1 MRLDVESVDQG
12 YGSKEIIHDITLS
25 AESGEV
31 LTILG
36 PNGSGKS
43 TLIKTICGIREPKAG
58 RILIDGT
65 PIDEIS
71 REEFAKLVGYV
82 PQASEFIGHSTVY
95 DAVLIGRLPYVKW
108 RYTRN
113 DIRIAVES
121 MKMMKVSHFFERQ
134 VSELSGGQKQ
144 RVTLARALTQD
155 PRIYVFDEPTSAL
168 DLRNQLDTLKFM
180 QSTIKERNTCMI
192 VALHDLNL
200 AMRYSDKVAVLKDGR
215 LYSFGRTEDVITT
228 KMIKDVYNVD
238 ADIIDTPR
246 GKFILAYDSDI
257 CNDAQAIMR
266 DMSRKDSM
274 EKGTID
280 AEDASI

>member
-1 MRLDVESVDQG
+1 
-12 YGSKEIIHDITLS
+12 
-25 AESGEV
+25 
-31 LTILG
+31 
-36 PNGSGKS
+36 
-43 TLIKTICGIREPKAG
+43 
-58 RILIDGT
+58 
-65 PIDEIS
+65 
-71 REEFAKLVGYV
+71 
-82 PQASEFIGHSTVY
+82 
-95 DAVLIGRLPYVKW
+95 
-108 RYTRN
+108 
-113 DIRIAVES
+113 
-121 MKMMKVSHFFERQ
+121 
-134 VSELSGGQKQ
+134 
-144 RVTLARALTQD
+144 
-155 PRIYVFDEPTSAL
+155 
-168 DLRNQLDTLKFM
+168 LDTLKFM

-257 CNDAQAIMR
+257 CNDAQALMR
-266 DMSRKDSM
+266 DMGRKDSM

>member
-65 PIDEIS
+65 PINEIS

-82 PQASEFIGHSTVY
+82 PQTSEFIGHSTVY

-257 CNDAQAIMR
+257 CNDAQALMR

-274 EKGTID
+274 EKGRID